1 MAIQFGFIVMFSL
14 SFPAACLLAFINNV
28 VEIRS
33 DANKLCRMTQRPWP
47 AGAAGLGIWN
57 PIFQMLTV
65 LGIITNSLLLLWT
78 SRFGDHIDD
87 DYKVLVFVA
96 IEHVLF
102 LWWLIMTSQL
112 AGNATLVMAQFTL
125 DEKKEARDE
134 VLPGRRAFYSANV

>member
-1 MAIQFGFIVMFSL
+1 MAIQFGFIVMFSVA
-14 SFPAACLLAFINNV
+14 FPAACLLAFINNV

-57 PIFQMLTV
+57 TIFSMLTV
-65 LGIITNSLLLLWT
+65 LGIITNALLLLWT

-102 LWWLIMTSQL
+102 LWWLILTSQL
-112 AGNATLVMAQFTL
+112 AGNATLDMAQFTL
-125 DEKKEARDE
+125 DEKKEARKKAIE
-134 VLPGRRAFYSANV
+134 SWKASYYK